1 MKRALAAVLMSAVAV
16 LSSGCLWSHGQLDVL
31 GTGTAF
37 DESQLRFSRLVRW
50 GHWEMASA
58 MVAED
63 QREHFI
69 EVMRGLGD
77 VKFTDW
83 EVTLLDV
90 AKGFDTARVEIRLEG
105 YRQSSLMHSEAVMVQ
120 EWERI
125 PSIESQW
132 VVRPDLDAVARAFA
146 AN

>member
-1 MKRALAAVLMSAVAV
+1 MKRAFAALLLAASTLLNA
-16 LSSGCLWSHGQLDVL
+16 GCLFSHGQFDLL

-37 DESQLRFSRLVRW
+37 DETQVRFSRLVRW

-69 EVMRGLGD
+69 EVMRGLQD

-83 EVTLLDV
+83 EIMLLDV
-90 AKGFDTARVEIRLEG
+90 AKGFDTARVEIRIEG
-105 YRQSSLMHSEAVMVQ
+105 YRQSSLMHHEAVMIQ

-125 PSIESQW
+125 PSIDSEW
-132 VVRPDLDAVARAFA
+132 VVRPDMEAVARAFA